1 MQIAR
6 TLISEFLNHE
16 EDSEFA
22 LDFLH
27 HLSSPVDEFEDEH
40 LHESY
45 SDSVKKSLAHP
56 KAKTI
61 LDVSHK
67 GQTKG
72 GNLWKAMQHGLRSA
86 DAKIS
91 AESPD
96 ERKAGLKAARS
107 TWNEFAQARGYKSG
121 MEMSEKRNGKIQRL
135 STKLAAGN
143 QKTEKSEGGGVL
155 TTGINLAPHTTA
167 GLDGVDVCPKSS
179 SDCRANCLGT
189 ESGGNRRFPHS
200 LASKML
206 RTHFLVH
213 HPEEALRMI
222 DDEVAGHARRAGRA
236 GLTPGFRLNIT
247 SDISWEKAAP
257 GLFTRHPDV
266 QFYDYTK
273 LANRVGHP
281 NLPANYHLTLSHT
294 GTGHDESND
303 REVTKALHGGQTVA
317 MVFSKAGKTPTHVED
332 VKTGHRF
339 PVVDG
344 DKDDNTFDRHT
355 EAGLVQ
361 GTPGHGVV
369 SALKLKGVTAASA
382 GKFVTPVDDD
392 WIARINR

>member
-6 TLISEFLNHE
+6 NFITEFLNTE

-27 HLSSPVDEFEDEH
+27 HLSSPVDDFETDH
-40 LHESY
+40 LHESF
-45 SDSVKKSLAHP
+45 SDSTKKSLEQP
-56 KAKTI
+56 RAKMI
-61 LDVSHK
+61 LDISRK
-67 GQTKG
+67 GNSS
-72 GNLWKAMQHGLRSA
+72 GNVWKAMQSGLREA
-86 DAKIS
+86 DAKLS
-91 AESPD
+91 VESPE
-96 ERKAGLKAARS
+96 ERKMGLKAARS
-107 TWNEFAQARGYKSG
+107 VWNEFAQARGYKSG
-121 MEMSEKRNGKIQRL
+121 MELAEKRNGKIQRI
-135 STKLAAGN
+135 SIKLARGN
-143 QKTEKSEGGGVL
+143 QKTDKSTGGGVL
-155 TTGINLAPHTTA
+155 TTGLNLAPHTTA
-167 GLDGVDVCPKSS
+167 GLDGVDVCPNSS
-179 SDCRANCLGT
+179 TECRANCLGT

-206 RTHFLVH
+206 RTHFLVK
-213 HPEEALRMI
+213 HPEEALRML
-222 DDEVAGHARRAGRA
+222 DEEVGANARRAAKA

-257 GLFTRHPDV
+257 GLFHRHPDV

-281 NLPANYHLTLSHT
+281 NLPPNYHLTLSHT
-294 GTGHDESND
+294 GTGHIESND
-303 REVTKALHGGQTVA
+303 VAVSKALHAGQTVA
-317 MVFSKAGKTPTHVED
+317 MVFSKSGKIPTHVED
-332 VKTGHRF
+332 VQTGHRF

-344 DKDDNTFDRHT
+344 DKDDNTFDRHA

-382 GKFVTPVDDD
+382 GHFVTPVDDD
-392 WIARINR
+392 GIARINR